1 MAFIKYIN
9 DFLIV
14 EKEFNIEKRLFFA
27 IHYAFAKINKI
38 NLDKIKMIVA
48 HEHAPWN
55 CYQYEK
61 HFNSKFV
68 FMLRDPRTTFAGS
81 FRVFQRHKNIPI
93 NFQIDMSLLYMVS
106 AEKFFQKMSKKRIL
120 ILKNEKMH
128 NNLKLEMRRLCKWLD
143 IKFNKSLLHSTFLG
157 KEWIGDSSYLSK
169 IDLKKPYPKN
179 YYKPANV
186 ETRWRGVLDKNT
198 ILTIETLF
206 EKIMIRN

>member
-1 MAFIKYIN
+1 MAKG
-9 DFLIV
+9 
-14 EKEFNIEKRLFFA
+14 EFVWCIGDDDLLVPKALK
-27 IHYAFAKINKI
+27 KIN
-38 NLDKIKMIVA
+38 
-48 HEHAPWN
+48 
-55 CYQYEK
+55 
-61 HFNSKFV
+61 S
-68 FMLRDPRTTFAGS
+68 
-81 FRVFQRHKNIPI
+81 
-93 NFQIDMSLLYMVS
+93 
-106 AEKFFQKMSKKRIL
+106 L

-206 EKIMIRN
+206 EKIMIRNKYKLDNKLNIISRLFGYLILLFRYNEFNNFFSFTIGFVKNVIRRIFIIFFTRQSLKIFDII